1 MDQSTLQPLP
11 WLPVLETGHAE
22 IDGQHRELI
31 DDANAIYELIAT
43 RGDWARLTD
52 AIGKMR
58 RDCALHFADEN
69 KLLSSSGFSDAAAHA
84 LEHSRILEQ
93 VAQIHGT
100 IRAAPGPTRLHWE
113 LALTL
118 RSLLIDHFLRYD
130 LQYKSHV
137 MYHRAF
143 GP

>member
-1 MDQSTLQPLP
+1 MDQSTLQPLS
-11 WLPVLETGHAE
+11 WLPILETGYAE

-31 DDANAIYELIAT
+31 DDANTVYELVAT
-43 RGDWARLTD
+43 QGGWAELT
-52 AIGKMR
+52 AAVGKMH
-58 RDCALHFADEN
+58 RDCALHFAAEN

-84 LEHSRILEQ
+84 LEHSRVLDQ

-100 IRAAPGPTRLHWE
+100 IRAAPAPTRLHWE

-130 LQYKSHV
+130 LRYKSHV
-137 MYHRAF
+137 MYHQPF
-143 GP
+143 GS